1 MSGIMYRTSPVVI
14 ENNTLQAP
22 SRRGPVRPVGAY
34 FPDNDLRSVQHYPL
48 HIGL

>member
-34 FPDNDLRSVQHYPL
+34 FPIMTCVLYNIIPY
-48 HIGL
+48 I